1 MTRCRLTRYEA
12 AGAEETR
19 RRLARLYALL
29 LDAVRER
36 DLEPVLAYAREI
48 ARQRFAEGFDLQEV
62 QSAINVLEEAVWR
75 RVVKEIPPDGLAEA
89 LGLVST
95 VLGVCKD
102 TMASSYVAPRDEA
115 ARDEPRHDGA
125 LPRHAEPLL
134 HEHHGLSAAAAQRSR
149 AAGAA
154 RSGSSVRQDVRGEDP
169 LPLRIRVDAVLEVQ
183 LLPPRDALEEE
194 RDERQRPPPSRGAAK
209 RRPNPSWYCG
219 P

>member
-1 MTRCRLTRYEA
+1 MTSPSLLLDLLQRHEATILSESFEGMTRCRLTRYEA

-19 RRLARLYALL
+19 RRLARLFALL

-102 TMASSYVAPRDEA
+102 TMASSYVALA
-115 ARDEPRHDGA
+115 TK
-125 LPRHAEPLL
+125 RHATSLDMTAL
-134 HEHHGLSAAAAQRSR
+134 F
-149 AAGAA
+149 
-154 RSGSSVRQDVRGEDP
+154 RGTQNRFYTNTTD
-169 LPLRIRVDAVLEVQ
+169 
-183 LLPPRDALEEE
+183 
-194 RDERQRPPPSRGAAK
+194 
-209 RRPNPSWYCG
+209 
-219 P
+219 